1 MFLVHFSLAEIFV
14 ESDDG
19 GTMEDDIDLRCQDP
33 GREIQ
38 LKGPCHEIF
47 HPLFSPNHSTWV
59 MVHRLYK
66 KLTYFSNFPEISDA
80 CVFQ

>member
-47 HPLFSPNHSTWV
+47 HPLFSPNHSTQAT
-59 MVHRLYK
+59 RNSLIFLIFRRYPT
-66 KLTYFSNFPEISDA
+66 LAYSNN
-80 CVFQ
+80 

>member
-47 HPLFSPNHSTWV
+47 WPPFFSKPFDLGYGTQAIQETHLF
-59 MVHRLYK
+59 
-66 KLTYFSNFPEISDA
+66 F
-80 CVFQ
+80 

>member
-47 HPLFSPNHSTWV
+47 
-59 MVHRLYK
+59 
-66 KLTYFSNFPEISDA
+66 
-80 CVFQ
+80 